1 VKHEAI
7 ASGSMDC
14 LLAEVVL
21 SGELVGYKDRK
32 GVRMTLGEE
41 LVALCGCFLP
51 FSNCDHRNPFWL

>member
-1 VKHEAI
+1 
-7 ASGSMDC
+7 MDC